1 MKTFIECKQ
10 NKWIHPYFT
19 NRQGSLK
26 KKKAEKVKG
35 RAKGKHRTASKRENK
50 RRGVRPE
57 FEQRCTEDH

>member
-1 MKTFIECKQ
+1 MDSSIFYKQ
-10 NKWIHPYFT
+10 AGK
-19 NRQGSLK
+19 LK

-35 RAKGKHRTASKRENK
+35 RGKGKHRTASKRENK